1 MSKMYADVRLTVWK
15 LRLKSNPHVFHRSS
29 AGLSTWNTLSGA
41 VNAYNNMEQEKQED
55 AEFVRY
61 HLVEDAVYDPAD
73 VPGAKEPLPFS

>member
-1 MSKMYADVRLTVWK
+1 MPQPITNTRLAVWK
-15 LRLKSNPHVFHRSS
+15 LRLKSNPHVFHRDHNGVS
-29 AGLSTWNTLSGA
+29 AWHNLVAA
-41 VNAYNNMEQEKQED
+41 VNTYNDMPQEKQED